1 MVNTLFFVDY
11 ESLAE
16 LKAKQNHA
24 VEKCTGLNNSCGKWY
39 AAHPNIVFWDYEE
52 SLLNH
57 ALSKRYIEFTFACNV
72 QGFWVID
79 AIFSRLNAQQD
90 KQDLELRIVQGWID
104 RNIPGWNVSF
114 VSKHGVALAKLNAI
128 WESIM
133 RNELPVWHPLLK
145 KGDCDHG

>member
-24 VEKCTGLNNSCGKWY
+24 IEKCTGLNNSCGKWY
-39 AAHPNIVFWDYEE
+39 AAHPNIVFWDYKE

-57 ALSKRYIEFTFACNV
+57 TLSKRYIEFTFACNV